1 MPSRPP
7 SRPSRPRPA
16 PLRGGRGTG
25 PEPVEPATRDDER
38 SAPPTAPT
46 RSAGAGDRAAR
57 GARGGAGRPT
67 APGRDDRRAP
77 TASPGRVEPRTGAV
91 PVRRDPPSAPVP
103 VVAARGSVVST
114 GMVDRLAERAAM
126 RRHQR
131 WRRLAWTLLVVV
143 LVGALVWLAF
153 FSPVLATRADD
164 VRVVGAGRL
173 VDTAEVER
181 IAATADGVPLPRLD
195 TVSLRTRMLDVRG
208 VKDVSI
214 VRDWPHGLTV
224 RVTAREPVAA
234 VPDQDR
240 FALLDTDGVRVATVG
255 SAPKGVPVV
264 TVPLDAADHR
274 ALDAV
279 LAVLDSLPDALGA
292 QVTTVQASTQDT
304 VELTLRQGV
313 RVVWGSAQ
321 DSPLKVRVLEALR
334 AAKQTKHAK
343 VFDVSAPTLPVT
355 R

>member
-16 PLRGGRGTG
+16 PLRDRGRPPG
-25 PEPVEPATRDDER
+25 PDPVEPAARDDEQR

-46 RSAGAGDRAAR
+46 PS
-57 GARGGAGRPT
+57 
-67 APGRDDRRAP
+67 PGRRAP
-77 TASPGRVEPRTGAV
+77 ATSSV
-91 PVRRDPPSAPVP
+91 PVRREPPSAPDRARRDPPSAPVP
-103 VVAARGSVVST
+103 AVGGRGAVVST

-126 RRHQR
+126 RRHRR
-131 WRRLAWTLLVVV
+131 WRRLAWTLLVLV
-143 LVGALVWLAF
+143 LVGALAWLAF

-164 VRVVGAGRL
+164 VRVVGAGSL
-173 VDTAEVER
+173 VDTSEVER
-181 IAATADGVPLPRLD
+181 IAAEADGVPLPRLD

-208 VKDVSI
+208 VKDVAI

-224 RVTAREPVAA
+224 RVTPREPVAA
-234 VPDQDR
+234 VPEQNR
-240 FALLDTDGVRVATVG
+240 YALLDTDGVRVATVTK
-255 SAPKGVPVV
+255 APKGVPVV
-264 TVPLDAADHR
+264 TVPVDGADHH

-279 LAVLDSLPDALGA
+279 LAVLGALPEKLSA
-292 QVTTVQASTQDT
+292 QVTAVEAATQDT
-304 VELTLRQGV
+304 VELTLKGGA

-321 DSPLKVRVLEALR
+321 DSALKVRVLEALR
-334 AAKQTKHAK
+334 AAKQTRDAH

>member
-16 PLRGGRGTG
+16 PLRDRDRPASASAGAG
-25 PEPVEPATRDDER
+25 PVEPAARDDAPR

-46 RSAGAGDRAAR
+46 SQVPR
-57 GARGGAGRPT
+57 T
-67 APGRDDRRAP
+67 
-77 TASPGRVEPRTGAV
+77 EPRTGSV
-91 PVRRDPPSAPVP
+91 PVRRGPASVPVP

-126 RRHQR
+126 RRHRR
-131 WRRLAWTLLVVV
+131 WRRLAWTLAV
-143 LVGALVWLAF
+143 LAAVGALVWLAF
-153 FSPVLATRADD
+153 FSPVLATRAED
-164 VRVVGAGRL
+164 VRVVGAGSL
-173 VDTAEVER
+173 VDTAEVEH
-181 IAATADGVPLPRLD
+181 IAAGADGVPLPRLD

-224 RVTAREPVAA
+224 RVTPREPVAA
-234 VPDQDR
+234 VPDQGR
-240 FALLDTDGVRVATVG
+240 FALLDADGVRVATVG

-264 TVPLDAADHR
+264 TVPLDAADHH

-279 LAVLDSLPDALGA
+279 LAVLGGLPDALGT
-292 QVTTVQASTQDT
+292 QVTAAQASTQDT
-304 VELTLRQGV
+304 VELTLRKGV
-313 RVVWGSAQ
+313 RVVWGSSQ
-321 DSPLKVRVLEALR
+321 DSALKVRVLEALR
-334 AAKQTKHAK
+334 SAKQTKHAS